1 MEQKIKQEKGL
12 SIGGNL
18 KKLRNGARMTQEQVA
33 AQLQFRNF
41 AVTRS
46 AYSQM
51 ESGTYSIRVGE
62 LIALVEIFRTD
73 FNTVFK
79 DLNYN
84 QKSEL

>member
-33 AQLQFRNF
+33 AQLQLRNF

-51 ESGTYSIRVGE
+51 ESGT
-62 LIALVEIFRTD
+62 
-73 FNTVFK
+73 
-79 DLNYN
+79 
-84 QKSEL
+84 